1 MGEYPSFRY
10 CFFSPRSFA
19 SFQPIEQKTKK
30 ITDQCKKILEP
41 FFSIYIR
48 LSKYSKYCGIQIK
61 QTKRLKTE
69 KVKMTKIDGL
79 TGAFLVPYHGTS
91 VCRFN

>member
-30 ITDQCKKILEP
+30 SPTSAKKYWKLFFDLFQVKQIQQILWNTN
-41 FFSIYIR
+41 
-48 LSKYSKYCGIQIK
+48 
-61 QTKRLKTE
+61 QTNKTLK
-69 KVKMTKIDGL
+69 D
-79 TGAFLVPYHGTS
+79 
-91 VCRFN
+91 